1 MFAAIAIADAHA
13 STNESG
19 LAWPAP
25 PLYPSQKILP
35 ATPAAPAASAAKTIT
50 NATAYAPGSVTQLAS
65 TQNFASTNT
74 GSARAWPA
82 IPLTPNSTSKPATTN
97 TNHVKSASAGMSTNS
112 AAADNQNLDNSHIL
126 EPGDQISFQ
135 ILEDKQDP
143 YSDRKDPINLTITD
157 SSEVDVP
164 FVGRVA
170 ATGKTCQQLAAD
182 VKTLLEKDY
191 YFHATVVIGLNSINK
206 IRGQAF
212 ICGLVRTQGS
222 VDIQFNHDITAGEAI
237 LMMGGLDDF
246 ADKKQI
252 RIIRNHDE
260 GGVTNQ
266 QVFVVNMQEVLEQG
280 KIDKDIVLQP
290 GDFVIVPARVLNF

>member
-1 MFAAIAIADAHA
+1 MLAAIAIADANA

-19 LAWPAP
+19 LFWPAP

-35 ATPAAPAASAAKTIT
+35 ASPANPSVDPAKTTT
-50 NATAYAPGSVTQLAS
+50 NAPDSVTQLAS
-65 TQNFASTNT
+65 TQNFTSTNT
-74 GSARAWPA
+74 SGTRSWPA
-82 IPLTPNSTSKPATTN
+82 IPLTGTSKSAPAATE
-97 TNHVKSASAGMSTNS
+97 TNHTKSASADKSTNS
-112 AAADNQNLDNSHIL
+112 ATGDDQNLDNSHIL

-143 YSDRKDPINLTITD
+143 YSDRKNPINLTITD

-182 VKTLLEKDY
+182 VKKLLEKDY
-191 YFHATVVIGLNSINK
+191 YFQATVVIGLNSINK

-212 ICGLVRTQGS
+212 IGGLVRTQGP
-222 VDIQFNHDITAGEAI
+222 VDILFNHDITAGEAI

-246 ADKKQI
+246 ADKKQVK
-252 RIIRNHDE
+252 IIRNHDE

-266 QVFVVNMQEVLEQG
+266 QVFIVNMQEVLEQG
-280 KIDKDIVLQP
+280 KIDKDVVLQP
-290 GDFVIVPARVLNF
+290 GDYVIVSARVLNF